1 MLETIRKDNHPFA
14 WTKEAEK
21 SFQLLKKKVN
31 EKPVLVL
38 PDFNKPFQVR
48 CDASG
53 RVIGTVLSQDDRP
66 ISYFSEN
73 LNDAKQNISSYDQ
86 EFYAIVQALK
96 NGGII

>member
-1 MLETIRKDNHPFA
+1 M
-14 WTKEAEK
+14 
-21 SFQLLKKKVN
+21 KKTVS
-31 EKPVLVL
+31 EQPILVL

-53 RVIGTVLSQDDRP
+53 RVIGTVLRQDDRP

-73 LNDAKQNISSYDQ
+73 LNDAKQKISSYDQ

-96 NGGII
+96 KWRHYLMSGEIVLYTDNHGLQYIMQ